1 MAMMSQLVFQRCRI
15 FVTNCSYKSIFHDNN
30 ITGSGVMT
38 MDWPEIRNI
47 PCTFC
52 LIYGAWGQLG
62 MPKLAQMS
70 LMKFYWMQQNA
81 RPRVFTISQ
90 LSRKNQQRMQIKLPY
105 ISQPLPTQ
113 IRVNDNSIYYPQ
125 GFSKNICKTFLKK
138 KILYQIKE

>member
-15 FVTNCSYKSIFHDNN
+15 FVANCSYKSIFHDNN

-62 MPKLAQMS
+62 MPKLEQMS

-81 RPRVFTISQ
+81 RLRAFTISQ
-90 LSRKNQQRMQIKLPY
+90 LSRKNQQRMQINYPLSLNLYPPRLGLMITAY
-105 ISQPLPTQ
+105 I
-113 IRVNDNSIYYPQ
+113 IRKDFRKIYVKH
-125 GFSKNICKTFLKK
+125 F
-138 KILYQIKE
+138 

>member
-15 FVTNCSYKSIFHDNN
+15 FVANCSYKSIFHDNN

-62 MPKLAQMS
+62 MPKLEQMS

-81 RPRVFTISQ
+81 RLRAFTISQ
-90 LSRKNQQRMQIKLPY
+90 LSRKNQQRMQINYPLSLNLYPPRLGLMITAY
-105 ISQPLPTQ
+105 I
-113 IRVNDNSIYYPQ
+113 IRKYFRKIYVKHY
-125 GFSKNICKTFLKK
+125 
-138 KILYQIKE
+138 

>member
-15 FVTNCSYKSIFHDNN
+15 FVANCSYKSIFHDNN

-62 MPKLAQMS
+62 MSKLAQMS

-81 RPRVFTISQ
+81 RLRAFTISQ
-90 LSRKNQQRMQIKLPY
+90 LSRKNQQRMQINYPLSLNLYPPRLGLMITAY
-105 ISQPLPTQ
+105 I
-113 IRVNDNSIYYPQ
+113 IRKYFRKIYVKHY
-125 GFSKNICKTFLKK
+125 
-138 KILYQIKE
+138 